1 MSRALTSLLLMKS
14 GYNYIPYSSLESI
27 VENNK
32 DSYYLNLRGTQTT
45 LKDDE
50 PDWLPW
56 LRFFLNTLKW
66 QKDHLASKTDVVNGY
81 ENLAPNSV
89 KIMEYMTIHQHIT
102 TKIAVSITQSPRTSV
117 KSRLQSLVT
126 NGFLVR
132 HGK

>member
-1 MSRALTSLLLMKS
+1 MKS

-32 DSYYLNLRGTQTT
+32 DSYYLNLRRTQTT
-45 LKDDE
+45 LSNNE

-66 QKDHLASKTDVVNGY
+66 QKDHLASKTDVIYGY

-89 KIMEYMTIHQHIT
+89 KIMEYITMHKSIT
-102 TKIAVSITQSPRTSV
+102 TKVAVSITQAPRASV
-117 KSRLQSLVT
+117 KSWLQLLVT
-126 NGFLVR
+126 DGFLVR